1 MKRKSRKK
9 ESDRIVYILIGVL
22 LIIAAWFL
30 ISYFL
35 KKNGNMV
42 FPYPH
47 EAFGKAFVFLFSPK
61 EAEKNWI
68 AIGWTILRLL
78 IGFSISYVLG
88 IVLGTL
94 AACHRKIE
102 HILKPWIVLSRTV
115 PTAAVVLLFIGIFFT
130 PKSRNTITF
139 IPCALVFLVAFP
151 LIYESVLKGLKNDS
165 SELLEAL
172 DLECGRNAA
181 PAVVYVRWPNAAP
194 YIRLGAIQSFGL
206 SVKVLIMSE
215 ILCAT
220 SNSKPSLGGLISNS
234 QVNGEVENIIPYSL
248 IALAMVALV
257 DVVLNLAS
265 SRIKID
271 EG

>member
-1 MKRKSRKK
+1 MKKKSGAK
-9 ESDRIVYILIGVL
+9 ESNRIIYLILGIL
-22 LIIAAWFL
+22 LIIATWFL

-47 EAFGKAFVFLFSPK
+47 EAFGKAFSFLFSPG
-61 EAEKNWI
+61 EAKKNWV
-68 AIGWTILRLL
+68 AIGWTLLRLL
-78 IGFSISYVLG
+78 IGFSISYILG
-88 IVLGTL
+88 IALGTL
-94 AACHRKIE
+94 AACHWRME
-102 HILKPWIVLSRTV
+102 AILKPWIVLSRTI
-115 PTAAVVLLFIGIFFT
+115 PTAAAVLLFIGIFFT
-130 PKSRNTITF
+130 PKSRNAITF

-172 DLECGRNAA
+172 DLECGRNDLH
-181 PAVVYVRWPNAAP
+181 AVAFVRWPNAAP

-234 QVNGEVENIIPYSL
+234 QINGEVENIIPYSL
-248 IALAMVALV
+248 IALGMVALV
-257 DVVLNLAS
+257 DIVLCLVS
-265 SRIKID
+265 SKTKVD
-271 EG
+271 ED

>member
-1 MKRKSRKK
+1 MKRKNSKK
-9 ESDRIVYILIGVL
+9 GSDRIVYILIGIL

-47 EAFGKAFVFLFSPK
+47 EAFAKAFAFLFSPN
-61 EAEKNWI
+61 EAKRNWT
-68 AIGWTILRLL
+68 AIGWTLLRLL
-78 IGFSISYVLG
+78 IGFSISYGIG

-94 AACHRKIE
+94 GACFWRIE
-102 HILKPWIVLSRTV
+102 KILKPWIVLSRTI
-115 PTAAVVLLFIGIFFT
+115 PTAAAVLLFIGIFFT
-130 PKSRNTITF
+130 PKSRNAITF

-172 DLECGRNAA
+172 DLECGRNTIS
-181 PAVVYVRWPNAAP
+181 AVIYVRWPDAAP

-234 QVNGEVENIIPYSL
+234 QINGEVENIIPYSL
-248 IALAMVALV
+248 IALGMVALADIILSLV
-257 DVVLNLAS
+257 S
-265 SRIKID
+265 SRTDIH
-271 EG
+271 EN